1 MVLWSVRERRM
12 AQYRWLQ
19 LNGHDF
25 RVVVSFVATF
35 KFWENV
41 TLKLES
47 QPLSLSN
54 HFNNVYLYN
63 KHSI

>member
-1 MVLWSVRERRM
+1 MTNR
-12 AQYRWLQ
+12 
-19 LNGHDF
+19 HDF
-25 RVVVSFVATF
+25 RVVVSFLATF